1 MQDPYTK
8 KQVTISLKIA
18 WISEGFTKTNKHQMV
33 KETNNILTNM
43 VSATCSNELLHAML
57 HTTPFSQIEL
67 WMKNNI
73 AETAKLLK
81 NKSFIFKDIQ

>member
-18 WISEGFTKTNKHQMV
+18 WISEGLTKTYKYQMA

-43 VSATCSNELLHAML
+43 VPATCSNELLHAVL
-57 HTTPFSQIEL
+57 HTTPYSQIEL
-67 WMKNNI
+67 WVKNNI